1 MSNME
6 WQTGKV
12 VNIID
17 ETSNTRRLFIEV
29 PTAQHFDFIPGQFV
43 TLNLPISEK
52 KNKRLR
58 SYSIASA
65 PDHSNTFELIIVL
78 VDDGSG
84 SHYIFNNLTVGD
96 EVIFRGPSGIFLLPD
111 NIEQDLF
118 MICTGTGIAPFRS
131 MIHYLLK
138 TGKPTKNIF
147 LIFGTRAKSDL
158 LYHTEMNE
166 LQQNHKQFKYI
177 PVLSRESWDGKVGY
191 VHAVYKEIAMNT
203 PQAHFMICGWKKMVD
218 EARAHLLEM
227 GFDKKHIHFELYG

>member
-1 MSNME
+1 MSNLE

-12 VNIID
+12 VEIID
-17 ETSNTRRLFIEV
+17 ETPNTRRLFIEV
-29 PTAQHFDFIPGQFV
+29 PSVQRFDFTPGQFV

-58 SYSIASA
+58 SYSISSA
-65 PDHSNTFELIIVL
+65 PDASNRFELIIVL

-96 EVIFRGPSGIFLLPD
+96 EVVFRGPSGVFLLPEKM
-111 NIEQDLF
+111 EQDLF

-131 MIHYLLK
+131 MIQYVLK
-138 TGKPTKNIF
+138 EGKPSKNIF
-147 LIFGTRAKSDL
+147 LVFGTRTKSDL

-166 LQQNHKQFKYI
+166 LQQNYPQFHYI
-177 PVLSRESWDGKVGY
+177 PVLSREDWDGKTGY
-191 VHAVYKEIAMNT
+191 VHAAYKEIAIHT

-218 EARAHLLEM
+218 EAKGQLLEM
-227 GFDKKHIHFELYG
+227 GFDKKQIHFELYG